1 MRSSS
6 SDLVTDILYLL
17 LVLGEHGQ
25 QSSGEQAGAV
35 VGLALASPGSTAE
48 RQASALLLLRPGH

>member
-25 QSSGEQAGAV
+25 QSTGEQAGAV
-35 VGLALASPGSTAE
+35 VGLVLASPGSTAE
-48 RQASALLLLRPGH
+48 RLGHQIVLY